1 MVMFDVIESGKYGVG
16 SVIAFLIILTCLI
29 VNGLYYFLLSRKGG
43 KVEMYLKVSGLT
55 KMYGDKK

>member
-16 SVIAFLIILTCLI
+16 SVIAFNYINMSYSKWIIL
-29 VNGLYYFLLSRKGG
+29 FSLSRKG

-55 KMYGDKK
+55 KMYGDKKK